1 MKIKDP
7 GTQQIPNGLVLHHV
21 TELEAKYIAQKR
33 MNTIPDNLKAAIR
46 DVKTNLSRPPTVHP
60 ADQVAAGTIPKKR
73 VVRLVQRLTGR
84 EFKLL
89 PSEALMVVNHRPIL
103 REELSGLLE
112 ELEDRMSEEKQD
124 RLLELV
130 SKELGRVRA
139 DDGDGANGADDEDD
153 EGEGEDEAG

>member
-1 MKIKDP
+1 
-7 GTQQIPNGLVLHHV
+7 
-21 TELEAKYIAQKR
+21 